1 VVQRRGVGEGH
12 SSRHYQPEK
21 TGEERRGQEKTG
33 EERREREAGGGKTSQ
48 GDRNQRERR

>member
-21 TGEERRGQEKTG
+21 TGEEKTG
-33 EERREREAGGGKTSQ
+33 EERTGEDRRGESERQ
-48 GDRNQRERR
+48 GEGRQVRLTEIRG

>member
-33 EERREREAGGGKTSQ
+33 EERTGEERARGRGREDKSG
-48 GDRNQRERR
+48 